1 MSKNVAISKPLKG
14 YSFAANAAFLTNV
27 TISNLNIP
35 TDSVENLINGTNFT
49 GVTILD
55 SVINNTIIGTN
66 SPNVAYFSDLH
77 VFHDVTFLSLD
88 HTKSVYWNA
97 STGTLV
103 LTGDFEVSGCALLG
117 NLDIC
122 QNTIRAVNLNG
133 DINLIPDNL
142 GTLYFRGP
150 INNQVSSTGNFYSN
164 LADGNVTMIASDY
177 INLVSNKSY
186 IELSS
191 FDKQTLTTVN
201 GDISLNTDTG
211 ISNKTISTIFS
222 NSAGNI
228 LVTGNESTNLK
239 VGDQVLITGSS
250 SIPNLNG
257 VFRVKTI
264 ESDNSFTL
272 STSNVLISGST
283 SGSFTK
289 LGSNNINLN
298 ATNLVTIPSDV
309 ELIFGSTSGS
319 SPNTISGNTSGMFI
333 SASGN
338 VIFTNPDTTSTSGK
352 YLVEIPQYTQLR
364 FGTSGSNG
372 ITFNGSQMIFNSND
386 QTVVTGN
393 KTDINTYTTSFVD
406 PILKIGNY
414 TSATAPNSIL
424 TKDKGLEYYYT
435 DSSGA
440 TKLGW
445 FGFKQSTGEFTFIPD
460 ATDVDNIVS
469 GAPGKFNI
477 SDISVTN
484 LTMNEN
490 GIFEMSCGTIKNVN
504 LITGC
509 GGTVNINAS
518 SNVNITTANRI
529 ALISGGDIYIPN
541 KTPITFGTAGT
552 SIYESTNGNLHQTA
566 SKNIFL
572 TTNSN
577 GSVVLRMGT
586 KMSFDGTTAGSNFV
600 VSGTDGNMQ
609 IGTNRN
615 ILLNITSGNLILPA
629 NNSVTNFSQSSIQ
642 FGGISAGGTGAGSTE
657 TISGNT
663 AGITVLTTSYSG
675 SLNFVAAS
683 TASIVSSSGS
693 VVLNAISGDIDLFTT
708 STSGSVRI
716 LPLNRL
722 VFGTSGTANSLRA
735 DSNGNLVMNGAG
747 VSNSIDLK
755 NASNINLIASGGN
768 VNIPTNVKL
777 NLGTAAGLGGTSTGT
792 FIVSDTSS
800 NLNITNLST
809 SGNLNLK
816 STLDTNIET
825 LNSTNISTGNLN
837 VNSNSAVLNSGSVAI
852 NGNVT
857 NLNSQNVKITDPILT
872 IGNYIPAIGDPT
884 DRGIEYYYKTTSGS
898 TKMGWFGYKTSTGV
912 FSFYSDA
919 INTNE
924 TITGTLGQFQMS
936 TALITNGITT
946 GSINMTCGTI
956 SNLNTI
962 LGCGGLLNVRSD
974 LNVSSSNIALSATQ
988 KVLIPYNIPL
998 SFGDTTNTIWSDSNG
1013 NMTITSLGGSGK
1025 LILNSNVQINGTTE
1039 NIYSTITN
1047 IQDPVISIGGVSGPQ
1062 VNDNMDRGIN
1072 FKWFSQTAGSVSGFF
1087 GFKNASNRFVFI
1099 PQTSSTSDNIYS
1111 GNYGDL
1117 QFSKAYLDN
1126 LDVNCGTIS
1135 NVNTL
1140 MGCANN
1146 VLNVVANSSMNISSS
1161 NLALPYD
1168 SKLTFGTTSNSIS
1181 ANTSGNFNITAAS
1194 GGINLITNTSGSG
1207 FVNISNNTP
1216 LRFGTSSSL
1225 IQTTSGSFNILN
1237 TVGNINLTPGN
1248 NVAGTY
1254 GSVNIPTYN
1263 SIVFSGTDASN
1274 RISSDGT
1281 QLDLFGYNNIG
1292 INSSTV
1298 TISGNVNII
1307 GVINANS
1314 ISSDTNAYILP
1325 LGTSSVLNI
1334 VNITQPTFGKLEVTT
1349 DVPNGL
1355 VVGDTVSLKYTDT
1368 VPIVDGVYTVSSVIS
1383 PTRFRVNIGSTL
1395 TKNGTTGKTVSMLV
1409 TYQGKDVGIEVF
1421 RWSSTVGNTQIST
1434 GSAGF
1439 HSGFFGWKD
1448 SSQNFVFYSDATVSN
1463 NVVTNGTLADV
1474 QLNELY
1480 ANRIG
1485 GYILDGAISGGN
1497 NAIMGNNFQI
1507 SGGSINSTP
1516 IGSVGASTGRFTNL
1530 SSTISASLYG
1540 VSLQSTLNY
1549 SVERYSLSSLLG
1561 NSRNPSLATVTSFV
1575 SVVGASFNT
1584 YGTMGNAGVTD
1595 GQIKKV
1601 VMSSINAGC
1610 TYTLFFGSGK
1620 LITPNPMGGASPTRI
1635 TFKRQGQSCEIIY
1648 DLTSAAWILLNGNGY
1663 VS

>member
-14 YSFAANAAFLTNV
+14 YSFAANAAYLTNV

-35 TDSVENLINGTNFT
+35 TDSVENLISGTNFT

-97 STGTLV
+97 STGTLS

-133 DINLIPDNL
+133 DINLIPNNL
-142 GTLYFRGP
+142 GTIYLRGP
-150 INNQVSSTGNFYSN
+150 INNQVASAGNFYSN

-177 INLVSNKSY
+177 INFISNKSS
-186 IELSS
+186 IDLSS
-191 FDKQTLTTVN
+191 FTEQNLTTIN

-211 ISNKTISTIFS
+211 ITNKTILTIVA

-228 LVTGNESTNLK
+228 LVTGDEPTNLR
-239 VGDQVLITGSS
+239 VGDQVIVSGTSS
-250 SIPNLNG
+250 SPNFNG
-257 VFRVKTI
+257 VFVVKTI

-272 STSNVLISGST
+272 STSNALVTGST

-289 LGSNNINLN
+289 LANNNINLN
-298 ATNLVTIPSDV
+298 ASNSVTIPEDI
-309 ELIFGSTSGS
+309 ELIFGSTSS
-319 SPNTISGNTSGMFI
+319 SSINSVMGNTSGMFF

-338 VIFTNPDTTSTSGK
+338 IIFTNPDSTSSPTSGH
-352 YLVEIPQYTQLR
+352 YIFQIPQYTQLR

-372 ITFNGSQMIFNSND
+372 ITFNGSQMVFTSND
-386 QTVVTGN
+386 QTIFTGN

-406 PILKIGNY
+406 PILKIANY

-435 DSSGA
+435 DASGA

-445 FGFKQSTGEFTFIPD
+445 FGYKHSTGDFTFIPD
-460 ATDVDNIVS
+460 ATDTDNVIS

-490 GIFEMSCGTIKNVN
+490 GIFEMSCGTIKNVH

-518 SNVNITTANRI
+518 TNVNITTANRI
-529 ALISGGDIYIPN
+529 ALISGGDIYVPN
-541 KTPITFGTAGT
+541 KIPITFGTAGT

-577 GSVVLRMGT
+577 GSVVLRTGT
-586 KMSFDGTTAGSNFV
+586 KMSFDGTTAGSNFI

-609 IGTNRN
+609 MGTNRN
-615 ILLNITSGNLILPA
+615 IILNITGGNLILPA
-629 NNSVTNFSQSSIQ
+629 NNSVANFTQSSIQ
-642 FGGISAGGTGAGSTE
+642 FGTASSTE

-663 AGITVLTTSYSG
+663 SGITMLTSSSSG
-675 SLNFVAAS
+675 ALNLVAAS
-683 TASIVSSSGS
+683 SASVVSSSGS
-693 VVLNAISGDIDLFTT
+693 IVLNAIAGDIDLFTS

-716 LPLNRL
+716 MPLNRL
-722 VFGTSGTANSLRA
+722 VFSTSGTANSLRA

-747 VSNSIDLK
+747 LGNTIDLK
-755 NASNINLIASGGN
+755 NASSINLNASASVNVPTDVKFNIGNSSGAGGSY
-768 VNIPTNVKL
+768 
-777 NLGTAAGLGGTSTGT
+777 GST
-792 FIVSDTSS
+792 FIVTDTSS
-800 NLNITNLST
+800 NLNITNT
-809 SGNLNLK
+809 TTAGNLNLR
-816 STLDTNIET
+816 SSSDMNIRT
-825 LNSTNISTGNLN
+825 VNSTNMSSNNLN
-837 VNSNSAVLNSGSVAI
+837 IIAGNSVLNSSNVTI
-852 NGNVT
+852 NGNLT

-872 IGNYIPAIGDPT
+872 IGNYIPPVNDPT
-884 DRGIEYYYKTTSGS
+884 DRGIEYYYTTSSGS

-912 FSFYSDA
+912 FTFYSDA
-919 INTNE
+919 VNTNE

-962 LGCGGLLNVRSD
+962 LGCGGVLNVVSD
-974 LNVSSSNIALSATQ
+974 LNVSGSNISLSATR

-998 SFGDTTNTIWSDSNG
+998 SFGDTTNTISSDSNG

-1047 IQDPVISIGGVSGPQ
+1047 IQDPVISIGGVTGPE

-1072 FKWFSQTAGSVSGFF
+1072 FKWYSEGSGSVSGFF
-1087 GFKNASNRFVFI
+1087 GFKNQSNRFVFI

-1117 QFSKAYLDN
+1117 QFSKGYLDN

-1135 NVNTL
+1135 NVNTI

-1146 VLNVVANSSMNISSS
+1146 VLNIVANSSLNISTIT
-1161 NLALPYD
+1161 LAVPYD
-1168 SKLTFGTTSNSIS
+1168 TKLAFGTTSNSIS
-1181 ANTSGNFNITAAS
+1181 ANTSGNFNITAVS

-1216 LRFGTSSSL
+1216 LNFGTSGTSL
-1225 IQTTSGSFNILN
+1225 IQTTSGSFNITN
-1237 TVGNINLTPGN
+1237 TAGNINLTPSN
-1248 NVAGTY
+1248 NVNGTY
-1254 GSVNIPTYN
+1254 GSVSIPTYN

-1281 QLDLFGYNNIG
+1281 QLDLYGYNNIG

-1307 GVINANS
+1307 GVVNANS
-1314 ISSDTNAYILP
+1314 ISSDTNAYMLP

-1334 VNITQPTFGKLEVTT
+1334 TSITQPTVGKLEVTT

-1368 VPIVDGVYTVSSVIS
+1368 TPITDGVYTVNSVIS
-1383 PTRFRVNIGSTL
+1383 PTRFRVNIGSVL

-1421 RWSSTVGNTQIST
+1421 RWSSTVGNTQISS

-1439 HSGFFGWKD
+1439 HTGFFGWKD
-1448 SSQNFVFYSDATVSN
+1448 SSQNFAFYSDATVSN
-1463 NVVTNGTLADV
+1463 DVVTNGILGDV

-1480 ANRIG
+1480 ANRIN

-1549 SVERYSLSSLLG
+1549 SVERFSLSSLLG

-1575 SVVGASFNT
+1575 SIVGASFNT
-1584 YGTMGNAGVTD
+1584 YGTMGSTGVTD
-1595 GQIKKV
+1595 GQIKKI
-1601 VMSSINAGC
+1601 VMSSVNSGC

-1648 DLTSAAWILLNGNGY
+1648 DQSSAAWILLNGNGY